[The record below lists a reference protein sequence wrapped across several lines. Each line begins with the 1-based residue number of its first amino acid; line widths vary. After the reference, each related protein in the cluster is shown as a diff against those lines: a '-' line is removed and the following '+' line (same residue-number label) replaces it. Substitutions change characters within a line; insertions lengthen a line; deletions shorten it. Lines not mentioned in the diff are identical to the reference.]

1 MSKKMTYGDVRALQD
16 NIPTNGMQGHYVLGS
31 YGVMLADLIEALPA
45 KKQAVYKELLEGL
58 AKRAAEVTA

>member
-1 MSKKMTYGDVRALQD
+1 MTKKMTYGDVRALQD
-16 NIPTNGMQGHYVLGS
+16 NIPTMGMQGHYVLGS

-58 AKRAAEVTA
+58 AKRASEITA